1 MRRLADLLP
10 LIALAL
16 AFFVV
21 FACMLEQ
28 QFEVRHSHC
37 AGYERSAAYMDRL
50 PESCKVTLPPPE
62 MLEETSSR

>member
-16 AFFVV
+16 AFFLV
-21 FACMLEQ
+21 FACMMEQ

-37 AGYERSAAYMDRL
+37 AGYERSTAHLERL
-50 PESCKVTLPPPE
+50 PESCKITLPPPGP
-62 MLEETSSR
+62 LEATSLR